1 MIKGTMNRTTNLF
14 VLLIVISFILPT
26 TAIRYAK
33 AASAT
38 PAESME
44 NNATSPSESTENNA
58 TSPANMT
65 ENQGPTPMENTSSP
79 SGSMENTAS
88 GMASNNTANARQ
100 ESNGTGNATSTGV
113 PENATSTGVPENA
126 TSTGVPENATSTGV
140 PENATST
147 GVPENTNATQQQS
160 NNTGSTQKSNNT
172 LPYSN
177 INTTNAYC
185 DNCNNDIYY
194 HHPPMD
200 FASMVLAVH
209 NRERAPVGVSPL
221 VWNDAAA
228 AHAKVWAE
236 WNAKNGT
243 LLHCVFVPESVHKD
257 PQYIESCTH
266 HEGENLA
273 AGGDKMNTTKPIA
286 QNMQG
291 WIAEKNYYQGRP
303 SGTGTKV
310 TGHYLQMI
318 SRDTKSVGCGTASGG
333 PNDWRGWTIISCR
346 YYPPGI
352 NVTGVGSGPIQ

>member
-1 MIKGTMNRTTNLF
+1 MNRTTNLF
-14 VLLIVISFILPT
+14 VFLIVISFILPAT
-26 TAIRYAK
+26 TIRYAQ

-44 NNATSPSESTENNA
+44 NNATSPANMTENNA
-58 TSPANMT
+58 NMTGESTQNNATTSANMT
-65 ENQGPTPMENTSSP
+65 ENQRPTPMENTSSP
-79 SGSMENTAS
+79 SASMENTAS

-100 ESNGTGNATSTGV
+100 ESNSTGNATSTGA
-113 PENATSTGVPENA
+113 PENATSTGVPTNA
-126 TSTGVPENATSTGV
+126 TSPS
-140 PENATST
+140 
-147 GVPENTNATQQQS
+147 
-160 NNTGSTQKSNNT
+160 GSTASNNT
-172 LPYSN
+172 LPYYN
-177 INTTNAYC
+177 VNTTNAYC
-185 DNCNNDIYY
+185 DSCNNDIYF
-194 HHPPMD
+194 HNPPMD
-200 FASMVLAVH
+200 LASMVLAVH
-209 NRERAPVGVSPL
+209 NRERAAVGVPLL
-221 VWNDAAA
+221 VWNQTAAD
-228 AHAKVWAE
+228 HAKVWAE

-303 SGTGTKV
+303 SATGTKV

-333 PNDWRGWTIISCR
+333 PNDYRGWTIISCR